1 MDFILKNLERTKKKV
16 SFIKD
21 DIFIKI
27 VIRKDLS
34 RELRM
39 RTARMLEDWRKS
51 NMWFFQISLEPLVLR
66 DHTMVTL

>member
-1 MDFILKNLERTKKKV
+1 MDFVLKNLERPKKKV